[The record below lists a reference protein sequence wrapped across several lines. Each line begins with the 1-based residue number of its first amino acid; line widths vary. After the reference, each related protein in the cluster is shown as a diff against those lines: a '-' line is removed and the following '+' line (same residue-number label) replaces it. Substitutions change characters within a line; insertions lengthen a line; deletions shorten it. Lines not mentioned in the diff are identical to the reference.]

1 MLDREDT
8 ISNISSY
15 YYVNPRKTS
24 RVIKKLNSDYHRFKY
39 QLRENINQVYPEN
52 MGEHLHIDEVAL
64 SKGELFTFLTNPQG
78 RAKQGTIVAVIE
90 GTSSTKINEVLD
102 KIALVRRKAVKTVSL
117 DMAGSMNLAVK
128 ASFPNAALIIDKFH
142 VIKLVIDALQSY
154 RIQLRWKVLK
164 LENQRIQFCR
174 EHKYRLTIRTYPN
187 GDTERQLL
195 ARSVHLLFKNPNDWT
210 ESQELRAHILF
221 QNYPR
226 LKQFYEHVQWFRKIY
241 MEQNV
246 NKARIKIKDW
256 IAKSYSYREEVFHTV
271 ANTTENHMENIL
283 NYFQYKKTNAFAES
297 FNSKIKRFR
306 FNQRGVTDHIFFHYR
321 LKALF
326 A

>member
-1 MLDREDT
+1 MRE
-8 ISNISSY
+8 S
-15 YYVNPRKTS
+15 V
-24 RVIKKLNSDYHRFKY
+24 
-39 QLRENINQVYPEN
+39 NQVYPEN
-52 MGEHLHIDEVAL
+52 MGEHLHIDEVSL
-64 SKGELFTFLTNPQG
+64 SKGELFTFVTNPEG
-78 RAKQGTIVAVIE
+78 RTKQGTIVAVIE
-90 GTSSTKINEVLD
+90 GTSSSKINKVLD
-102 KIALVRRKAVKTVSL
+102 KLALVRRKAVKTVSL
-117 DMAGSMNLAVK
+117 DMAGSMSLAVK
-128 ASFPNAALIIDKFH
+128 ASFPNAALVIDKFH
-142 VIKLVIDALQSY
+142 VIKLVMDALQSF

-174 EHKYRLTIRTYPN
+174 ENKYRLIIRTYSN

-195 ARSVHLLFKNPNDWT
+195 ARSVHLLFKSPKDWT

-226 LKQFYEHVQWFRKIY
+226 LKQFYEHVQAFRGIY
-241 MEQNV
+241 MELNV
-246 NKARIKIKDW
+246 DKARVKLEEW
-256 IAKSYSYREEVFHTV
+256 IEKSYSFREEIFHTA
-271 ANTTENHMENIL
+271 ANTIENHMETIL

-321 LKALF
+321 LKNLF